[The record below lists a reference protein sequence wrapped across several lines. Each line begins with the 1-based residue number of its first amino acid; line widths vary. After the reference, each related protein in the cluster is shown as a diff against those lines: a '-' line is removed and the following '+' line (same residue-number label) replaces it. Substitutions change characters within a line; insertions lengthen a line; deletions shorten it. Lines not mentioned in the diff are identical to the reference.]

1 LNDGRPLTADRGK
14 KQCMG
19 SVDRSS
25 SQESKF
31 VDNRPVPDL
40 TLTLTDMAHGGLAL
54 GRDKSGRAIFVPFA
68 IPGETV
74 RVRVP
79 DDKRGF
85 ARAEL
90 LEVLK
95 PSPDRIAPRC
105 RHFGI
110 CGNCHLQHM
119 NYATQ
124 LRAKEA
130 AVRDQ
135 LTRVGGLKNPP
146 LRPILP
152 APEPYGYRVETAL
165 FPADEGGL
173 GYWSPLERRIF
184 RVEECPILQP
194 ALAAALPDLD
204 VELPGLRRLS
214 LRLGDDDELLA
225 ALETED
231 VEPPELAVDFPV
243 SVAIVLPDRT
253 AASLIGDPYLMR
265 TLAGREYRFSPGV
278 AWPANPAVAE
288 RLAAVVVEL
297 AEIGAADIVLE
308 SPGGAGWL
316 TAALAQR
323 AASVIAVEPNPD
335 AVADAAEN
343 LDAFDNVSIYEGT
356 EEEVFPTLE
365 TQPDVVVLRPADG
378 LSPAAFR
385 LLERLHPRRRVVVA
399 GEIGA
404 LAKDA
409 KRLAKMGYR
418 PLAFQP
424 VDLSPQAFQVEIVSL
439 WRK

>member
-1 LNDGRPLTADRGK
+1 
-14 KQCMG
+14 M
-19 SVDRSS
+19 
-25 SQESKF
+25 
-31 VDNRPVPDL
+31 DNHPVPEL

-68 IPGETV
+68 IPDETV

-79 DDKRGF
+79 EDKRGF

-119 NYATQ
+119 SYAAQ
-124 LRAKEA
+124 LQAKEA

-152 APEPYGYRVETAL
+152 APEPYGYRAETAL
-165 FPADEGGL
+165 FPAEGGGL
-173 GYWSPLERRIF
+173 GYWSPVERGIF

-194 ALAAALPDLD
+194 ALESALPDLD

-214 LRLGDDDELLA
+214 LRLGDDEELLA

-278 AWPANPAVAE
+278 AWPANPAAAE
-288 RLAAVVVEL
+288 LLAGVVLEL
-297 AEIGAADIVLE
+297 AEITADDVVLE

-343 LDAFDNVSIYEGT
+343 LDAFDNVSLYEGT
-356 EEEVFPTLE
+356 EEEVFPALE

-385 LLERLHPRRRVVVA
+385 LLERLHPRRRVVVT
-399 GEIGA
+399 GEVGA

>member
-1 LNDGRPLTADRGK
+1 
-14 KQCMG
+14 M
-19 SVDRSS
+19 
-25 SQESKF
+25 
-31 VDNRPVPDL
+31 PDL
-40 TLTLTDMAHGGLAL
+40 TLVLTAMAHGGLAL
-54 GRDKSGRAIFVPFA
+54 GRDKAGRAIFVPFA

-90 LEVLK
+90 LEVIQ
-95 PSPDRIAPRC
+95 PSPDRVTPRC

-110 CGNCHLQHM
+110 CGNCHFQHM
-119 NYATQ
+119 TYATQ

-130 AVRDQ
+130 AVGDQ
-135 LTRVGGLKNPP
+135 LTRVGGLTNPP

-152 APEPYGYRVETAL
+152 APAPFGYCAETAL
-165 FPADEGGL
+165 FPAEEGGL
-173 GYWSPLERRIF
+173 GYWSPVERRIF

-194 ALAAALPDLD
+194 ALESALPDLD
-204 VELPGLRRLS
+204 VDLPGLRRLS
-214 LRLGDDDELLA
+214 LRLGDDEELLA

-253 AASLIGDPYLMR
+253 AASLIGDPYLLR
-265 TLAGREYRFSPGV
+265 TIAGREYRFSPGV
-278 AWPANPAVAE
+278 PYPAHPAAAE
-288 RLAAVVVEL
+288 LLIEAILNL
-297 AEIGAADIVLE
+297 AEVSAADAVLE

-316 TAALAQR
+316 TAALAER
-323 AASVIAVEPNPD
+323 AGSVIVVESNPD

-343 LDAFDNVSIYEGT
+343 LDDFDNVSIYEGM
-356 EEEVFPTLE
+356 EEDVFPALE
-365 TQPDVVVLRPADG
+365 TQPDLVVLRTGVQRMEEG

-385 LLERLHPRRRVVVA
+385 LLERLHPRRRVVITSEV
-399 GEIGA
+399 GT

-409 KRLAKMGYR
+409 KRLVKLGYR

-424 VDLSPQAFQVEIVSL
+424 VDATPQAFQTDVVSL